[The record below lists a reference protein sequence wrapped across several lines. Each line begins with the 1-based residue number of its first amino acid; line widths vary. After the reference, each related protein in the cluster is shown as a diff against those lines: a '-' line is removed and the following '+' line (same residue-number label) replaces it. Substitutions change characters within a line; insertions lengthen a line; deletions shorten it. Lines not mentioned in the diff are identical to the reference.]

1 MSAARW
7 VAAVAAVLSL
17 VACDLQPSAPATP
30 TASATVAPSVTVSA
44 TPTPA
49 SHSPSPT
56 PSPTPTR
63 TPTRTPTPAE
73 DVLAGRTN
81 PAVTQATVHSTIC
94 VSGYTATIRP
104 PWSVTS
110 KVKAEMAAEQHVS
123 VADVILDHVVPLE
136 GGGAPGSLT
145 DHRNFMLQPRAQS
158 YVKDRLED
166 EMRDDICSG
175 RVPLH
180 TAQVAMADGWQDYA
194 QQVGDR

>member
-1 MSAARW
+1 VSAARW
-7 VAAVAAVLSL
+7 VGVVVGVVLALTS
-17 VACDLQPSAPATP
+17 CDLQPPAPSTP
-30 TASATVAPSVTVSA
+30 TASATAAPSVTVSA
-44 TPTPA
+44 APTPA
-49 SHSPSPT
+49 SES

-63 TPTRTPTPAE
+63 TPTHTTTPAE

-110 KVKAEMAAEQHVS
+110 KVKTEMAAEQHVS

>member
-1 MSAARW
+1 
-7 VAAVAAVLSL
+7 VLAL
-17 VACDLQPSAPATP
+17 TACDLQPPAPSTP
-30 TASATVAPSVTVSA
+30 TASATAAPSVTVSA

-49 SHSPSPT
+49 SES

-63 TPTRTPTPAE
+63 TPSPVE

-110 KVKAEMAAEQHVS
+110 KVKTEMAAEQHVS

-145 DHRNFMLQPRAQS
+145 DHRNFMLQPRAQ
-158 YVKDRLED
+158 V
-166 EMRDDICSG
+166 
-175 RVPLH
+175 
-180 TAQVAMADGWQDYA
+180 T
-194 QQVGDR
+194 

>member
-1 MSAARW
+1 MRTVRW
-7 VAAVAAVLSL
+7 VGVVVGVVLAL
-17 VACDLQPSAPATP
+17 TACDLQPSAPSTP
-30 TASATVAPSVTVSA
+30 TVSATAAPSVTVSA
-44 TPTPA
+44 TPTSA

-56 PSPTPTR
+56 PTQTPS
-63 TPTRTPTPAE
+63 PAE

-110 KVKAEMAAEQHVS
+110 KVKTEMAAEQHVS

-145 DHRNFMLQPRAQS
+145 DHRNFMLQPKAQS
-158 YVKDRLED
+158 YMKDRLED

>member
-1 MSAARW
+1 
-7 VAAVAAVLSL
+7 
-17 VACDLQPSAPATP
+17 
-30 TASATVAPSVTVSA
+30 
-44 TPTPA
+44 
-49 SHSPSPT
+49 
-56 PSPTPTR
+56 
-63 TPTRTPTPAE
+63 
-73 DVLAGRTN
+73 VLAGRTN

-110 KVKAEMAAEQHVS
+110 KVKAEMAAEQHVA

-175 RVPLH
+175 RVLLH

>member
-1 MSAARW
+1 MVRW
-7 VAAVAAVLSL
+7 VGVVFGVVLAL
-17 VACDLQPSAPATP
+17 TACDLQPPPPSTP
-30 TASATVAPSVTVSA
+30 TVSATAAPSVTVSA

-56 PSPTPTR
+56 PTHPPS
-63 TPTRTPTPAE
+63 PAE

>member
-1 MSAARW
+1 MTSARW
-7 VAAVAAVLSL
+7 LGLGVAAVLSL
-17 VACDLQPSAPATP
+17 AACDLQPSAPSTP
-30 TASATVAPSVTVSA
+30 TVSATVAPSVTVSA
-44 TPTPA
+44 SPTPVRE
-49 SHSPSPT
+49 SPSP
-56 PSPTPTR
+56 